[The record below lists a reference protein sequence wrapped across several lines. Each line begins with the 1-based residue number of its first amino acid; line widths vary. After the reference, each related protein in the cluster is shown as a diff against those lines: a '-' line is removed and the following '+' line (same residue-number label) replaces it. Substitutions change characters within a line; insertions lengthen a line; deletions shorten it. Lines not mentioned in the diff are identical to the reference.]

1 MLFLLTCEVSVMPL
15 TSAKTK
21 YEHVVLDEKGIPII
35 AGTNA
40 SCCPAEIH
48 WQVKDVK

>member
-1 MLFLLTCEVSVMPL
+1 MLL

-21 YEHVVLDEKGIPII
+21 YEHVVLDKKGIPII

-48 WQVKDVK
+48 YQRKYVK